1 MEAIMICECTF
12 TVYFSYRQ
20 NIFNKCLYGFYV
32 LVFGI
37 SFIRLL
43 SDVSFINKFIEKLNN
58 WVVELA

>member
-20 NIFNKCLYGFYV
+20 IFFNKCLYGFYV

-37 SFIRLL
+37 SFIHVL
-43 SDVSFINKFIEKLNN
+43 SDVSFINKFIKILNT